1 MNSVYI
7 KFLTREHQVRGYY
20 LLATR
25 ARVSSFRDG
34 IYQVPIQALDLLNA
48 ERISYRRATDAEV
61 QAAHDQIRNPTP
73 AVL

>member
-1 MNSVYI
+1 MNSLFI

-25 ARVSSFRDG
+25 ARVSSLPDD

-48 ERISYRRATDAEV
+48 ERVAFRRATDAEV
-61 QAAHDQIRNPTP
+61 QAAHDQVRNPTP
-73 AVL
+73 AIL

>member
-1 MNSVYI
+1 MNSVFI

-25 ARVSSFRDG
+25 ARVSSFRDD
-34 IYQVPIQALDLLNA
+34 IYQVPIHALELLNA
-48 ERISYRRATDAEV
+48 EGITYRRAPDAEV
-61 QAAHDQIRNPTP
+61 QAAHDQIRNPAP